1 MRSRYA
7 CHSHGMCRKIGTR
20 APTSQ
25 RACVCARAPTSQR
38 VCVCVRAPTSQRVCV
53 CARAYV
59 SACECVRAP
68 TSQRVSVCARACICS
83 AAAAAA
89 AAAVPASPSG
99 RSIRRPEIRCGYLRS
114 TSAQARGDVVKAPL
128 AGSHARRK
136 FVGSTKRRC
145 SGARAYCI
153 AGDVKRSGERL
164 EPISVVA
171 GTDWALRVA
180 LLDVRTLRATRAKRA
195 ARVERPGLLPANVL
209 SQVSS
214 LTASAAAA
222 AGAQVL

>member
-1 MRSRYA
+1 
-7 CHSHGMCRKIGTR
+7 
-20 APTSQ
+20 
-25 RACVCARAPTSQR
+25 VRAPTSQR
-38 VCVCVRAPTSQRVCV
+38 VCVCVCARLRLSGCVCV
-53 CARAYV
+53 
-59 SACECVRAP
+59 
-68 TSQRVSVCARACICS
+68 RACICS

-153 AGDVKRSGERL
+153 ACDVKRSGERL
-164 EPISVVA
+164 GPASVVA

>member
-1 MRSRYA
+1 
-7 CHSHGMCRKIGTR
+7 
-20 APTSQ
+20 
-25 RACVCARAPTSQR
+25 
-38 VCVCVRAPTSQRVCV
+38 
-53 CARAYV
+53 
-59 SACECVRAP
+59 
-68 TSQRVSVCARACICS
+68 
-83 AAAAAA
+83 
-89 AAAVPASPSG
+89 
-99 RSIRRPEIRCGYLRS
+99 
-114 TSAQARGDVVKAPL
+114 VKAPL

-164 EPISVVA
+164 ERISVVA
-171 GTDWALRVA
+171 GTDWTLRVA